1 MCFPPLTW
9 QTYDFEVTP
18 AKYENGEKVANAK
31 IVVKHNG
38 VKIQDA
44 ELEHETPGGKNEK
57 SEATETTGRGLYLQ
71 GHGNKVQYR
80 NVWIKYN
87 D

>member
-18 AKYENGEKVANAK
+18 AKYEDGKKVANAK

-38 VKIQDA
+38 VKIHDA
-44 ELEHETPGGKNEK
+44 ELQHETPGGKNEK
-57 SEATETTGRGLYLQ
+57 DEATETTGRGLYLQ